1 MTAVTAVDWRDF
13 ATFGDRRVTP
23 TEPDPDNP
31 AVFNPRVGDRVKLF
45 WPQGESMWVAVD
57 AVDDHGRLT
66 GTLANT
72 PVVVPLNYGDR
83 VWFDTSDVVAQLP
96 APAAGAA

>member
-1 MTAVTAVDWRDF
+1 MTDGVDWRDF
-13 ATFGDRRVTP
+13 STFADRRITP

-31 AVFNPRVGDRVKLF
+31 IVFHPQVGDTVKLF

-57 AVDDHGRLT
+57 AVGEHGQLT

-72 PVVVPLNYGDR
+72 PLVVPLDYGDR
-83 VWFDTSDVVAQLP
+83 IRFNTSDVVQQIA